1 VIDLCG
7 FPKDSFFYY
16 QAAWGDK
23 PVLHLFPHW
32 NWSGREGRE
41 INVWC
46 HTNLDSVELFLNGVS
61 LGAKRLERNSHLEWK
76 AKYTP
81 GVLEARGYKGGRLVL
96 VDKRETTGEPAG
108 IVLRPDRQRIM
119 ADGED
124 LSLVTVEVVDA
135 HGRVMPEASNEVHFA
150 ITGPGRLIGVGNGD
164 PSCHEPEK
172 ADRRRAFNGLCMA
185 LVQAL
190 QQPGD
195 IRVETSAA
203 GLRGA
208 SIVIRAEEAKR
219 RPAVG

>member
-1 VIDLCG
+1 
-7 FPKDSFFYY
+7 
-16 QAAWGDK
+16 
-23 PVLHLFPHW
+23 
-32 NWSGREGRE
+32 
-41 INVWC
+41 
-46 HTNLDSVELFLNGVS
+46 
-61 LGAKRLERNSHLEWK
+61 
-76 AKYTP
+76 
-81 GVLEARGYKGGRLVL
+81 
-96 VDKRETTGEPAG
+96 
-108 IVLRPDRQRIM
+108 M

-135 HGRVMPEASNEVHFA
+135 HGRVTPEASNEVHFA

-190 QQPGD
+190 QQPGE
-195 IRVETSAA
+195 IRVEASAA

-208 SIVIRAEEAKR
+208 SLVIRAEEAKR